1 MADPSS
7 YRPRP
12 GEIPDSPGVYR
23 FRDEHRRVIYVGKA
37 KSLRQRLA
45 NYFQDLANLHPR
57 TRTMVTTAAS
67 VEWTVVSTEVE
78 ALQLEYSWI
87 KEYDPRFNVKYRD
100 DKSYPYLAV
109 TMNEEF
115 PRVQVMRGHKKKG
128 VRYFG
133 PYGHAWAIRDTV
145 DLLLRVFPV
154 RTCSAGVFKN
164 AARTGRPCLLGYIG
178 KCSAP
183 CVERI
188 SAEDHQELAEEFCD
202 FMAGR
207 TGTYLRRL
215 ERKMGE
221 AAEDMEYERAA
232 RLRDDIGA
240 LRKAMEK
247 SAVVLADATDADLIA
262 VAEDELEAAVQIFHV
277 RGGRVRGQR
286 GWVTDKVEEITT
298 GALVEHALQQ
308 LYGEETGDAVPKE
321 VLVPALPDPVE
332 PVQEWLADR
341 RGSGVSLRIP
351 QRGDK
356 KALMET
362 VQRNAQQALVLHK
375 TKRAS
380 DLTTRSRA
388 LEEIADALDL
398 DSAPLRIECYDISH
412 LQGDDV
418 VASMVVFEDGLARK
432 SEYRRFQIKGFR
444 GQDDVRSMHEVIT
457 RRFRRYLAEKERTGE
472 WADGEDPGEGTPRA
486 DGRDRVLSAT
496 PGSPAA
502 PGGEADSSHQ
512 SAPAHQPAP
521 GHAATSGQEA
531 ALGRDAAPGQEAAPS
546 HEAAPGREA
555 APGDEATPGQEAA
568 PGHHAAPGHQAAPSQ
583 EAAPDHQAAAP
594 GHGAAD
600 DLALADGSGLKD
612 EDGRP
617 KRFAYP
623 PQLVVV
629 DGGQP
634 QVAAAQRALDELG
647 IDDIAV
653 CGLAKRLEEVWLP
666 GEDDP
671 VVLPRTSEGLYL
683 LQRVRDEA
691 HRFAITYQRT
701 KRAKRFRSSPL
712 DDVPGLGETR
722 KQALIKHFGSV
733 KKLRSATIDQIC
745 EVPGIGRKTAETV
758 AVALARSAPATPA
771 VNTATGEIMDD
782 EDGAPETTADAPGEP
797 VSAGTPDER
806 RGQER

>member
-7 YRPRP
+7 YRPKP

-23 FRDEHRRVIYVGKA
+23 FRDEHHRVIYVGKA

-45 NYFQDLANLHPR
+45 NYFQDLAGLHPR
-57 TRTMVTTAAS
+57 TRSMVTTAAS

-133 PYGHAWAIRDTV
+133 PYTHAWAIRDTV

-183 CVERI
+183 CVDRI
-188 SAEDHQELAEEFCD
+188 SAEDHRGLAEEFSD

-207 TGTYLRRL
+207 TGAHLRRL
-215 ERKMGE
+215 ERQMAE
-221 AAEDMEYERAA
+221 AAEEMEYERAA

-240 LRKAMEK
+240 LKKAMEK

-286 GWVTDKVEEITT
+286 GWVTDKVEDVTT

-308 LYGEETGDAVPKE
+308 LYGEETGDAVPRE

-332 PVQEWLADR
+332 PVQQWLTGR
-341 RGSGVSLRIP
+341 RGSGVSLRVP

-362 VQRNAQQALVLHK
+362 VERNARQSLVLHK

-388 LEEIADALDL
+388 LEEIADALEL

-432 SEYRRFQIKGFR
+432 SEYRRFQIKSFA

-472 WADGEDPGEGTPRA
+472 WTDGEEPGAE
-486 DGRDRVLSAT
+486 
-496 PGSPAA
+496 
-502 PGGEADSSHQ
+502 
-512 SAPAHQPAP
+512 
-521 GHAATSGQEA
+521 
-531 ALGRDAAPGQEAAPS
+531 APS
-546 HEAAPGREA
+546 AG
-555 APGDEATPGQEAA
+555 
-568 PGHHAAPGHQAAPSQ
+568 
-583 EAAPDHQAAAP
+583 
-594 GHGAAD
+594 
-600 DLALADGSGLKD
+600 LAEPPARTLTED
-612 EDGRP
+612 DGRP
-617 KRFAYP
+617 RRFAYP

-629 DGGQP
+629 DGGAP
-634 QVAAAQRALDELG
+634 QVAAARRALDELG

-666 GEDDP
+666 GETDP

-691 HRFAITYQRT
+691 HRFAITYQRV
-701 KRAKRFRSSPL
+701 KRAKRFRAGPL
-712 DDVPGLGETR
+712 DEVPGLGETR

-733 KKLRSATIDQIC
+733 KRLRSATIDQIC
-745 EVPGIGRKTAETV
+745 EVPGIGRKTAETIV
-758 AVALARSAPATPA
+758 AALARAAPAAPA

-782 EDGAPETTADAPGEP
+782 TGEPGQATGSPGEP
-797 VSAGTPDER
+797 VSTGAPDER

>member
-7 YRPRP
+7 YRPKP

-45 NYFQDLANLHPR
+45 NYFQDLASLHPR

-87 KEYDPRFNVKYRD
+87 KEFDPRFNVKYRD

-109 TMNEEF
+109 TMNEEY
-115 PRVQVMRGHKKKG
+115 PRVQVMRGQKRKG

-183 CVERI
+183 CVDRVSADEHRDL
-188 SAEDHQELAEEFCD
+188 AEDFCD

-207 TGTYLRRL
+207 TGTYIRRL
-215 ERKMGE
+215 EQRMAD

-240 LRKAMEK
+240 LKKAMEK

-308 LYGEETGDAVPKE
+308 LYGEEKGDSVPKE
-321 VLVPALPDPVE
+321 VLVPALPEPVE
-332 PVQEWLADR
+332 PVQEWLTGR
-341 RGSGVSLRIP
+341 RGSHVSLRIP

-388 LEEIADALDL
+388 LEEIAEALDL

-418 VASMVVFEDGLARK
+418 VASMVVFEDGLQRK
-432 SEYRRFQIKGFR
+432 SEYRRFQIKGFA
-444 GQDDVRSMHEVIT
+444 GQDDVRSMHEVIS
-457 RRFRRYLAEKERTGE
+457 RRFRRYLAEKEKTGE
-472 WADGEDPGEGTPRA
+472 W
-486 DGRDRVLSAT
+486 V
-496 PGSPAA
+496 
-502 PGGEADSSHQ
+502 
-512 SAPAHQPAP
+512 
-521 GHAATSGQEA
+521 
-531 ALGRDAAPGQEAAPS
+531 
-546 HEAAPGREA
+546 
-555 APGDEATPGQEAA
+555 
-568 PGHHAAPGHQAAPSQ
+568 
-583 EAAPDHQAAAP
+583 
-594 GHGAAD
+594 D
-600 DLALADGSGLKD
+600 DTAQTDLKD
-612 EDGRP
+612 ASGKDLPGLSGTGSDDGPDNTLKDDDGRP
-617 KRFAYP
+617 KKFAYP

-629 DGGQP
+629 DGGRP
-634 QVAAAQRALDELG
+634 QVAAARRALDELG

-666 GEDDP
+666 DDEDP

-701 KRAKRFRSSPL
+701 KRAQRFRSSPL
-712 DDVPGLGETR
+712 DDVPGLGDTR
-722 KQALIKHFGSV
+722 KQALLKHFGSL

-745 EVPGIGRKTAETV
+745 EVPGIGRKTAETI
-758 AVALARSAPATPA
+758 AVALAQAAPAAPA
-771 VNTATGEIMDD
+771 VNTATGEIMD
-782 EDGAPETTADAPGEP
+782 EEEPGTTGSGGEP
-797 VSAGTPDER
+797 VTAGAPDER
-806 RGQER
+806 RGQET

>member
-7 YRPRP
+7 YRPKP
-12 GEIPDSPGVYR
+12 GQIPDSPGVYK

-45 NYFQDLANLHPR
+45 NYFQDLTSLHPR
-57 TRTMVTTAAS
+57 TRSMVTTAAS

-100 DKSYPYLAV
+100 DKSYPSLAV
-109 TMNEEF
+109 TLNEEF
-115 PRVQVMRGHKKKG
+115 PRVQVMRGAKKKG

-133 PYGHAWAIRDTV
+133 PYGHAWAIRETV
-145 DLLLRVFPV
+145 DLMLRVFPV

-183 CVERI
+183 CVGRVT
-188 SAEDHQELAEEFCD
+188 AEEHRELAEEFCD

-207 TGTYLRRL
+207 TGTYIRRL
-215 ERKMGE
+215 EQRMTE
-221 AAEDMEYERAA
+221 AAEDMEYEKAA

-240 LRKAMEK
+240 LRRAMEK
-247 SAVVLADATDADLIA
+247 NAVVLADATDADLIA

-286 GWVTDKVEEITT
+286 GWVTDKVEAVDTA
-298 GALVEHALQQ
+298 GLVEHALQQ
-308 LYGEETGDAVPKE
+308 LYGEESGDAVPKE
-321 VLVPALPDPVE
+321 VLVPALPEDTDAVT
-332 PVQEWLADR
+332 QWLTGR
-341 RGSGVSLRIP
+341 RGSLVSLRIP

-356 KALMET
+356 KDLMAT
-362 VQRNAQQALVLHK
+362 VGRNAQQALVLHK

-388 LEEIADALDL
+388 LEEITEALGL
-398 DSAPLRIECYDISH
+398 DSAPLRIECFDISH

-432 SEYRRFQIKGFR
+432 SEYRRFQIKGFE

-457 RRFRRYLAEKERTGE
+457 RRFKRYLQEKEKTGE
-472 WADGEDPGEGTPRA
+472 WPEQPEPEPVVGPPSESPEGPLAGPLTVALAIPPV
-486 DGRDRVLSAT
+486 GPLTV
-496 PGSPAA
+496 P
-502 PGGEADSSHQ
+502 
-512 SAPAHQPAP
+512 
-521 GHAATSGQEA
+521 
-531 ALGRDAAPGQEAAPS
+531 ALGTTAVAGPAVSTARTGSAAE
-546 HEAAPGREA
+546 
-555 APGDEATPGQEAA
+555 D
-568 PGHHAAPGHQAAPSQ
+568 
-583 EAAPDHQAAAP
+583 
-594 GHGAAD
+594 
-600 DLALADGSGLKD
+600 DGS
-612 EDGRP
+612 P

-634 QVAAAQRALDELG
+634 QVAAAKRALDELG
-647 IDDIAV
+647 IDDVAV

-666 GEDDP
+666 EDDDP
-671 VVLPRTSEGLYL
+671 VVLPRSSEGLYL

-691 HRFAITYQRT
+691 HRFAITYQRV
-701 KRAKRFRSSPL
+701 KRAKRIRTSPL
-712 DDVPGLGETR
+712 DDVPGLGESR

-733 KKLRSATIDQIC
+733 KRLRQATIEQIC
-745 EVPGIGRKTAETV
+745 EVPGLGRKTAESV
-758 AVALARSAPATPA
+758 VVALAKAAPAAPA
-771 VNTATGEIMDD
+771 VNTATGEIM
-782 EDGAPETTADAPGEP
+782 EDNGGSTHD
-797 VSAGTPDER
+797 
-806 RGQER
+806 

>member
-7 YRPRP
+7 YRPEP
-12 GEIPDSPGVYR
+12 GQIPDSPGVYR

-45 NYFQDLANLHPR
+45 SYFQDIAGLHPR
-57 TRTMVTTAAS
+57 TATMVTTAAS

-100 DKSYPYLAV
+100 DKSYPSLAV
-109 TMNEEF
+109 TMNEDY
-115 PRVQVMRGHKKKG
+115 PRVQVMRGPKKKG

-133 PYGHAWAIRDTV
+133 PYGHAWAIRETV
-145 DLLLRVFPV
+145 DLMLRVFPV
-154 RTCSAGVFKN
+154 RTCSAGVFKRS
-164 AARTGRPCLLGYIG
+164 AQIGRPCLLGYIG

-183 CVERI
+183 CVGRVTPEEHR
-188 SAEDHQELAEEFCD
+188 ELAEDFCD

-207 TGTYLRRL
+207 TGSYLSRL
-215 ERKMGE
+215 EREMRE
-221 AAEDMEYERAA
+221 AAEEMEYEKAA

-240 LRKAMEK
+240 LRRAMEK
-247 SAVVLADATDADLIA
+247 NAVVLADATDADLIA

-286 GWVTDKVEEITT
+286 GWVTDKVEAVDTA
-298 GALVEHALQQ
+298 GLVEHALQQ
-308 LYGEETGDAVPKE
+308 LYGEEKGEAVPKE
-321 VLVPALPDPVE
+321 VLVPALPDDADALAL
-332 PVQEWLADR
+332 WLAER
-341 RGSGVSLRIP
+341 RGSLVSLRIP

-362 VQRNAQQALVLHK
+362 VHRNAQQSLALHK
-375 TKRAS
+375 TKRAA

-388 LEEIADALDL
+388 LEEIAEALEL
-398 DSAPLRIECYDISH
+398 DGAPLRIECFDISH

-432 SEYRRFQIKGFR
+432 GEYRRFQIKSFE
-444 GQDDVRSMHEVIT
+444 GQDDVRSMHEVVS
-457 RRFRRYLAEKERTGE
+457 RRFRRYLQEKLKTGE
-472 WADGEDPGEGTPRA
+472 WSPEDADGE
-486 DGRDRVLSAT
+486 
-496 PGSPAA
+496 
-502 PGGEADSSHQ
+502 
-512 SAPAHQPAP
+512 QP
-521 GHAATSGQEA
+521 
-531 ALGRDAAPGQEAAPS
+531 
-546 HEAAPGREA
+546 
-555 APGDEATPGQEAA
+555 
-568 PGHHAAPGHQAAPSQ
+568 
-583 EAAPDHQAAAP
+583 
-594 GHGAAD
+594 GAAED
-600 DLALADGSGLKD
+600 
-612 EDGRP
+612 DGRP

-634 QVAAAQRALDELG
+634 QVAAAKRALEELG
-647 IDDIAV
+647 IDDVAV

-691 HRFAITYQRT
+691 HRFAIQYQRN
-701 KRAKRFRSSPL
+701 KRGKRLKSGPL
-712 DDVPGLGETR
+712 DEVAGLGESR
-722 KQALIKHFGSV
+722 KLALLKHFGSV
-733 KKLRSATIDQIC
+733 KKLRQATIDQIC

-758 AVALARSAPATPA
+758 AAALAQAVPAGPA
-771 VNTATGEIMDD
+771 VNMATGEIIED
-782 EDGAPETTADAPGEP
+782 EIPAPAGAASER
-797 VSAGTPDER
+797 GTE
-806 RGQER
+806 Q

>member
-7 YRPRP
+7 YRPEP
-12 GEIPDSPGVYR
+12 GQIPDSPGVYK

-45 NYFQDLANLHPR
+45 NYFQDLASLHPR
-57 TRTMVTTAAS
+57 TRSMVTTAAS

-87 KEYDPRFNVKYRD
+87 KEFDPRFNVKYRD

-109 TMNEEF
+109 TMNEQY

-133 PYGHAWAIRDTV
+133 PYAHAWAIRDTV

-164 AARTGRPCLLGYIG
+164 AARTDRPCLLGYIG

-183 CVERI
+183 CVGRI
-188 SAEDHQELAEEFCD
+188 SADDHWDLADEFCD
-202 FMAGR
+202 FMTGR

-215 ERKMGE
+215 EKQMTE
-221 AAEDMEYERAA
+221 AAEELEYERAA

-240 LRKAMEK
+240 LKKAMEK
-247 SAVVLADATDADLIA
+247 NAVVLADATDADLIA

-332 PVQEWLADR
+332 PVQQWLTGR
-341 RGSGVSLRIP
+341 RGSGVSLRVP

-362 VQRNAQQALVLHK
+362 VQRNAQHALVLHK

-412 LQGDDV
+412 LQGEDV

-432 SEYRRFQIKGFR
+432 SEYRRFQIKSFA

-457 RRFRRYLAEKERTGE
+457 RRFRRYLAEKEKTGE
-472 WADGEDPGEGTPRA
+472 WAEDGEPGLAGGT
-486 DGRDRVLSAT
+486 D
-496 PGSPAA
+496 
-502 PGGEADSSHQ
+502 E
-512 SAPAHQPAP
+512 APAP
-521 GHAATSGQEA
+521 TE
-531 ALGRDAAPGQEAAPS
+531 D
-546 HEAAPGREA
+546 
-555 APGDEATPGQEAA
+555 
-568 PGHHAAPGHQAAPSQ
+568 
-583 EAAPDHQAAAP
+583 
-594 GHGAAD
+594 
-600 DLALADGSGLKD
+600 
-612 EDGRP
+612 DGRP

-629 DGGQP
+629 DGGRP
-634 QVAAAQRALDELG
+634 QVAAARRALDELG

-666 GEDDP
+666 DEEDP
-671 VVLPRTSEGLYL
+671 VILPRTSEGLYL

-691 HRFAITYQRT
+691 HRFAIAYQRN
-701 KRAKRFRSSPL
+701 KRGKRIRSSPL
-712 DDVPGLGETR
+712 DDVPGLGTTR

-733 KKLRSATIDQIC
+733 KRLRSATIDQIC
-745 EVPGIGRKTAETV
+745 EVPGIGRKTAETI
-758 AVALARSAPATPA
+758 AAALARAVPAAPA

-782 EDGAPETTADAPGEP
+782 VEDGAPGTTADAPGEP
-797 VSAGTPDER
+797 VTTGAPDER
-806 RGQER
+806 RGQET

>member
-87 KEYDPRFNVKYRD
+87 KEFDPRFNVKYRD

-109 TMNEEF
+109 TMSEEF

-164 AARTGRPCLLGYIG
+164 ATRTGRPCLLGYIG

-183 CVERI
+183 CVGRI
-188 SAEDHQELAEEFCD
+188 TPEEHRDLAEEFCD

-215 ERKMGE
+215 EKQMME
-221 AAEDMEYERAA
+221 AAEEMEYERAA
-232 RLRDDIGA
+232 RLRDDIEA
-240 LRKAMEK
+240 LKKAMEK
-247 SAVVLADATDADLIA
+247 NAVVLADATDADLIA

-286 GWVTDKVEEITT
+286 GWVTDKVEEVTT

-308 LYGEETGDAVPKE
+308 LYGEEKGDAVPKE
-321 VLVPALPDPVE
+321 VLVPALPEPVE
-332 PVQEWLADR
+332 PVQEWLTGR
-341 RGSGVSLRIP
+341 RGSHVSLRIP

-362 VQRNAQQALVLHK
+362 VQRNALQSLVLHK

-388 LEEIADALDL
+388 LEEIAEALDL

-418 VASMVVFEDGLARK
+418 VASMVVFEDGLQRK
-432 SEYRRFQIKGFR
+432 SEYRRFQIKGFA
-444 GQDDVRSMHEVIT
+444 GQDDVRSMHEVIS

-472 WADGEDPGEGTPRA
+472 WADGAGPEDPLI
-486 DGRDRVLSAT
+486 DGDPVTVA
-496 PGSPAA
+496 
-502 PGGEADSSHQ
+502 
-512 SAPAHQPAP
+512 
-521 GHAATSGQEA
+521 
-531 ALGRDAAPGQEAAPS
+531 
-546 HEAAPGREA
+546 
-555 APGDEATPGQEAA
+555 
-568 PGHHAAPGHQAAPSQ
+568 
-583 EAAPDHQAAAP
+583 
-594 GHGAAD
+594 
-600 DLALADGSGLKD
+600 LKD
-612 EDGRP
+612 DDGRP
-617 KRFAYP
+617 RKFAYP

-634 QVAAAQRALDELG
+634 QVAAARRALDELG

-653 CGLAKRLEEVWLP
+653 CGLAKRLEEVWVP

-701 KRAKRFRSSPL
+701 KRAKRFRAGPL

-733 KKLRSATIDQIC
+733 KKLRSATIEQIQ
-745 EVPGIGRKTAETV
+745 EVPGIGRKTAETI
-758 AVALARSAPATPA
+758 AVVLARAAPAAPA
-771 VNTATGEIMDD
+771 VNTATGEIIDD
-782 EDGAPETTADAPGEP
+782 EEPDTTGGSSGEP
-797 VSAGTPDER
+797 VTAGLPDER
-806 RGQER
+806 RGQET

>member
-45 NYFQDLANLHPR
+45 SYFQDLANLHPR

-188 SAEDHQELAEEFCD
+188 SPDDHWDLADEFCD
-202 FMAGR
+202 FMTGR

-215 ERKMGE
+215 ERQMAV
-221 AAEDMEYERAA
+221 AAEEMEYERAA

-240 LRKAMEK
+240 LKKAMEK

-332 PVQEWLADR
+332 PVQQWLTER

-356 KALMET
+356 KTLMET

-388 LEEIADALDL
+388 LEEIADALGL
-398 DSAPLRIECYDISH
+398 DSAPLRVECYDISH

-432 SEYRRFQIKGFR
+432 SEYRRFQIKGFA

-457 RRFRRYLAEKERTGE
+457 RRFRRYLAEKEQTGE
-472 WADGEDPGEGTPRA
+472 WVDGEDGEDGA
-486 DGRDRVLSAT
+486 DGTEANGDRRLT
-496 PGSPAA
+496 EGPA
-502 PGGEADSSHQ
+502 
-512 SAPAHQPAP
+512 
-521 GHAATSGQEA
+521 
-531 ALGRDAAPGQEAAPS
+531 
-546 HEAAPGREA
+546 
-555 APGDEATPGQEAA
+555 
-568 PGHHAAPGHQAAPSQ
+568 
-583 EAAPDHQAAAP
+583 
-594 GHGAAD
+594 
-600 DLALADGSGLKD
+600 LKD
-612 EDGRP
+612 DDGRP

-666 GEDDP
+666 REDDP

-691 HRFAITYQRT
+691 HRFAITYQRA

-758 AVALARSAPATPA
+758 AAALARATPAAPA

-797 VSAGTPDER
+797 VTAGTPDER